1 MTIKLPILV
10 TFSLA
15 LVACTLPPSANNT
28 LPSSANNT
36 NMQAPA
42 NEGTMEQT
50 IAVTNKKSA
59 IFNTT
64 ASTSTAPNTAS
75 ETNSTEGKIGIIMD
89 ASVTSNNNKVSSVVS
104 ESGINAT
111 PQPLGFEDKTD
122 TERLAG
128 ARGDSRLI
136 IEKKDSTV
144 KKGQFSFPQ
153 YRKAVLANGMTVYL
167 LEKHDIPVITVKAII
182 KAGSVNDPIS
192 GLASMTAEGLLLGT
206 KKYNK
211 VQLEQVTDN
220 IGAGF
225 DAGSN
230 KESSYINADFLT
242 KDADV
247 MFDVIR
253 SVLTEPTFNA
263 KEFAKFQ
270 KQNVELLAQ
279 QKESPNKVIRGYY
292 SKFVFDK
299 HAYANPVEGDQQ
311 SIATITPKQLATFH
325 NSYYQPVN
333 TAITVVGDF
342 NANVMKLELEA
353 LFADWNN
360 TQPVPQLDLNYAVP
374 VMDKSRVL
382 VVNKANATET
392 TFIFG
397 GVGIAKD
404 NPDYIGIQLVN
415 TILGGRFTSWLNDE
429 LRVNSG
435 LTYGAGSGFSAWSQS
450 GLFSISSFTQ
460 TSTTERAVDLA
471 IETYE
476 RLWEKGVDQETL
488 DSAKA
493 YLKGQFPPRYET
505 SEQLAEVLG
514 DMYVY
519 GINESYINNFEKQ
532 VDSLTLDD
540 THSLVNQYFPNKNL
554 QFVMIGKAAE
564 LQPFVSKYGS
574 VEMLNIEQVGFGG

>member
-10 TFSLA
+10 AFSLA
-15 LVACTLPPSANNT
+15 LVACTIPP
-28 LPSSANNT
+28 SANNT

-42 NEGTMEQT
+42 NEATMEQT
-50 IAVTNKKSA
+50 IAVTEQKSA
-59 IFNTT
+59 IFSKT
-64 ASTSTAPNTAS
+64 ASNSIAPNTAF
-75 ETNSTEGKIGIIMD
+75 ETNNPAGKVGVIMD
-89 ASVTSNNNKVSSVVS
+89 SSATSNDDKASSVMSVS
-104 ESGINAT
+104 DIKPT
-111 PQPLGFEDKTD
+111 PQFLGFEDKTD

-128 ARGDSRLI
+128 ARGDSLLI
-136 IEKKDSTV
+136 VEKKGGTV
-144 KKGQFSFPQ
+144 KKGQFSFPE
-153 YRKAVLANGMTVYL
+153 YKKAVLANGMTVYL
-167 LEKHDIPVITVKAII
+167 LEKHDIPVITVKAIV

-192 GLASMTAEGLLLGT
+192 GLASMTAEGLLLGS

-225 DAGSN
+225 EAGSN
-230 KESSYINADFLT
+230 KESSYINADFLA

-247 MFDVIR
+247 MFDVIK

-342 NANVMKLELEA
+342 NSNLMKLELEA

-460 TSTTERAVDLA
+460 TSTTEQAVDLA

-505 SEQLAEVLG
+505 SEQLADILG

-519 GINESYINNFEKQ
+519 GINESYINNFESQ
-532 VDSLTLDD
+532 VDSLTLDE
-540 THSLVNQYFPNKNL
+540 TQSLVNQYFPNKNL
-554 QFVMIGKAAE
+554 QFVMIGQAAE